1 MARDG
6 RRRMDG
12 WWIIGIVVLYLV
24 LNWLV
29 LPKMGV
35 KT

>member
-1 MARDG
+1 MARAG
-6 RRRMDG
+6 SRRMNG
-12 WWIIGIVVLYLV
+12 WWIIGIVAFYLI
-24 LNWLV
+24 LNWLI